1 MLPGTLSSGPPFSI
15 LLTCSLIATLS
26 RDSGLYAQ
34 RRNTQTM
41 CPKALCQ
48 HPASTNPQE
57 KGMEGRASDWESAGK
72 DPRKTKLGQAA
83 SGTLRNCQQ
92 KFQKVQFLNLHHPP
106 PPPTQTYI
114 RIQHTRMHIYHTC
127 IISHTQHSRHYINI

>member
-1 MLPGTLSSGPPFSI
+1 MLLGTLSSGPPFSI
-15 LLTCSLIATLS
+15 LLTCSLIATLP

-57 KGMEGRASDWESAGK
+57 KGMEGKASDWESAGK

-92 KFQKVQFLNLHHPP
+92 KFQKVQFLNLHQPHHHQHRCIYIYN
-106 PPPTQTYI
+106 THACTYI
-114 RIQHTRMHIYHTC
+114 TYAQFHTHNTAD
-127 IISHTQHSRHYINI
+127 II